1 MFKLS
6 YYDEDSKTILNSE
19 INTDKDFVKIVS
31 KVFPG
36 ILPHKE
42 DSEYIRIGKLII
54 LLANFISIPYYGK
67 EHGFDESKCSGYID
81 SNMKLQIYTEG
92 LLPIEM
98 YDFKY
103 ILCQLYKV
111 NDEDTISNIYRM
123 YEAEVIDDLGNGLEG
138 KLLEQTFQYAL
149 LLDLDEDEED
159 KEEI

>member
-6 YYDEDSKTILNSE
+6 YYDEDSKSILNSE

-36 ILPHKE
+36 ILPRKE
-42 DSEYIRIGKLII
+42 DSEYVRIGKLII

-67 EHGFDESKCSGYID
+67 EHGFDESKCNGYIYSD
-81 SNMKLQIYTEG
+81 MKLQIYTDD

-111 NDEDTISNIYRM
+111 NDEAIISNIYRL
-123 YEAEVIDDLGNGLEG
+123 YEAEVIDDLNNGMEG
-138 KLLEQTFQYAL
+138 KLLEQAFQYAL
-149 LLDLDEDEED
+149 LLDLDEED

>member
-6 YYDEDSKTILNSE
+6 YYDEDSKSILNSE

-36 ILPHKE
+36 ILPRKE
-42 DSEYIRIGKLII
+42 DSEYVRIGKLII

-67 EHGFDESKCSGYID
+67 EYGFDESKCSGYINSD
-81 SNMKLQIYTEG
+81 MKLQIYTEG

-111 NDEDTISNIYRM
+111 NDEAIISNIYRM
-123 YEAEVIDDLGNGLEG
+123 YEAEVIDDLGNGMEG
-138 KLLEQTFQYAL
+138 KLLEQAFQYAL
-149 LLDLDEDEED
+149 LLDPDLDKD
-159 KEEI
+159 KEEK

>member
-36 ILPHKE
+36 ILPLKE
-42 DSEYIRIGKLII
+42 DSEYVRIGKLII

-67 EHGFDESKCSGYID
+67 EHGFDESKCNGYIYSD
-81 SNMKLQIYTEG
+81 MKLQIYTED
-92 LLPIEM
+92 LLPVEM

-123 YEAEVIDDLGNGLEG
+123 YEAEVIDDLDNGMEG
-138 KLLEQTFQYAL
+138 KLLEQAFQYAL
-149 LLDLDEDEED
+149 LLDLEPDKD
-159 KEEI
+159 KEEE

>member
-36 ILPHKE
+36 ILPHTE
-42 DSEYIRIGKLII
+42 DSESIRIGKLII
-54 LLANFISIPYYGK
+54 LLANFISVPYYGK
-67 EHGFDESKCSGYID
+67 ERGFDESKCNGYIYSD
-81 SNMKLQIYTEG
+81 MKLQIYTDD

-111 NDEDTISNIYRM
+111 NDEAIISNIYRM
-123 YEAEVIDDLGNGLEG
+123 YEAEVIDDLDNGMEG
-138 KLLEQTFQYAL
+138 KLLEQAFQYAL
-149 LLDLDEDEED
+149 LLDLEPDKD
-159 KEEI
+159 KEED

>member
-6 YYDEDSKTILNSE
+6 YYDEDSKSILNSE
-19 INTDKDFVKIVS
+19 INIDKDFVKIVS

-36 ILPHKE
+36 ILPRKE
-42 DSEYIRIGKLII
+42 DSEYVRIGKLII

-67 EHGFDESKCSGYID
+67 EHGFDESKCNGYIYPD
-81 SNMKLQIYTEG
+81 MKLQIYTDD

-111 NDEDTISNIYRM
+111 NDENIISNIYRM
-123 YEAEVIDDLGNGLEG
+123 YEAEVIDDLGNGMEG
-138 KLLEQTFQYAL
+138 KLLEQAFQYAL
-149 LLDLDEDEED
+149 LLDLEPDKD
-159 KEEI
+159 KEED

>member
-67 EHGFDESKCSGYID
+67 EHGFDESKCSGYINSD
-81 SNMKLQIYTEG
+81 MKLQIYTEG

-111 NDEDTISNIYRM
+111 NDEAIISNIYRM
-123 YEAEVIDDLGNGLEG
+123 YEAEVIDDLDNGMEG
-138 KLLEQTFQYAL
+138 KLLEQAFQYAL
-149 LLDLDEDEED
+149 LLDLDENEED

>member
-6 YYDEDSKTILNSE
+6 YYDEDSKSILNSE

-31 KVFPG
+31 KAFSG

-42 DSEYIRIGKLII
+42 DSESTRIGKLII
-54 LLANFISIPYYGK
+54 LLANFISVPYYGK
-67 EHGFDESKCSGYID
+67 ERGFDESKCNGYIYPD
-81 SNMKLQIYTEG
+81 MKLQIYTDD

-111 NDEDTISNIYRM
+111 NDEAIISNIYRM
-123 YEAEVIDDLGNGLEG
+123 YEAEVIDDLDNGMEG
-138 KLLEQTFQYAL
+138 KLLEQAFQYAL
-149 LLDLDEDEED
+149 LLDLDEKD
-159 KEEI
+159 KEED

>member
-6 YYDEDSKTILNSE
+6 YYDEDSKSILNSE

-42 DSEYIRIGKLII
+42 DSESTRIGKLII
-54 LLANFISIPYYGK
+54 LLANFISVPYYGK
-67 EHGFDESKCSGYID
+67 ERGFDESKCNGYIYSD
-81 SNMKLQIYTEG
+81 MKLQIYMED
-92 LLPIEM
+92 LLPVKM

-138 KLLEQTFQYAL
+138 KLLEQAFQYAL
-149 LLDLDEDEED
+149 LLDLDEED

>member
-6 YYDEDSKTILNSE
+6 YYDEDSKSILNSE

-36 ILPHKE
+36 ILPRKE
-42 DSEYIRIGKLII
+42 DSEYVRIGKLII

-67 EHGFDESKCSGYID
+67 EYGFDESKCNGYIYSD
-81 SNMKLQIYTEG
+81 MKLQIYMED
-92 LLPIEM
+92 LLPVEM

-123 YEAEVIDDLGNGLEG
+123 YEAEVIDDLSNGMEG
-138 KLLEQTFQYAL
+138 KLIEQAFQYAL
-149 LLDLDEDEED
+149 LLDLDEDEE
-159 KEEI
+159 EE

>member
-6 YYDEDSKTILNSE
+6 YYDEDSKSILNSE

-42 DSEYIRIGKLII
+42 DSESTRIGKLII
-54 LLANFISIPYYGK
+54 LLANFISVPYYGK
-67 EHGFDESKCSGYID
+67 ERGFYESKCNGYIYPD
-81 SNMKLQIYTEG
+81 MKLQIYTDD

-111 NDEDTISNIYRM
+111 NDEAIISNIYRM
-123 YEAEVIDDLGNGLEG
+123 YEAEVIDDLGNGMEG
-138 KLLEQTFQYAL
+138 KLLEQAFQYAL
-149 LLDLDEDEED
+149 LLDLDEED

>member
-6 YYDEDSKTILNSE
+6 YYDEDSKSILNSE

-31 KVFPG
+31 KAFPG
-36 ILPHKE
+36 ILPRKE
-42 DSEYIRIGKLII
+42 DSEYVRIGKLII

-67 EHGFDESKCSGYID
+67 EHGFDESKCTGYIYSD
-81 SNMKLQIYTEG
+81 MKLQIYMED
-92 LLPIEM
+92 LLPVEM

-123 YEAEVIDDLGNGLEG
+123 YEAEVIDDLGNGMEG
-138 KLLEQTFQYAL
+138 KLIEQAFQYAL
-149 LLDLDEDEED
+149 LLDLDEKD
-159 KEEI
+159 KEEE

>member
-6 YYDEDSKTILNSE
+6 YYDEDSKSILNSE

-31 KVFPG
+31 KVYPG
-36 ILPHKE
+36 ILPHSE
-42 DSEYIRIGKLII
+42 DSESIRIGKLII

-67 EHGFDESKCSGYID
+67 EHGFDESKCNGYIYSD
-81 SNMKLQIYTEG
+81 MKLQIYTDD

-111 NDEDTISNIYRM
+111 NDEDIISNIYRM
-123 YEAEVIDDLGNGLEG
+123 YEAEVIDDLDTSLVG
-138 KLLEQTFQYAL
+138 KLLEQAFQYAL
-149 LLDLDEDEED
+149 LLDLEPDKD
-159 KEEI
+159 KEEE

>member
-6 YYDEDSKTILNSE
+6 YYDEDSKSILNSE
-19 INTDKDFVKIVS
+19 INTDKDFAKIVS

-42 DSEYIRIGKLII
+42 DSEYVRIGKLII

-67 EHGFDESKCSGYID
+67 EHGFDESKCSGYINSD
-81 SNMKLQIYTEG
+81 MKLQIYTEG

-111 NDEDTISNIYRM
+111 NDEAIISNIYRM
-123 YEAEVIDDLGNGLEG
+123 YEAEVIDDLDNGMEG
-138 KLLEQTFQYAL
+138 KLLEQAFQYAL
-149 LLDLDEDEED
+149 LLDLDEEED

>member
-36 ILPHKE
+36 ILPKKE

-67 EHGFDESKCSGYID
+67 EHGFDESKCTGYIYSD
-81 SNMKLQIYTEG
+81 MKLQIYMED
-92 LLPIEM
+92 LLPVEI

-123 YEAEVIDDLGNGLEG
+123 YEAEVIDDLDTGLEG
-138 KLLEQTFQYAL
+138 KLLEQAFQYAL
-149 LLDLDEDEED
+149 LLDLEPDKD
-159 KEEI
+159 KEEE

>member
-1 MFKLS
+1 MFKLN
-6 YYDEDSKTILNSE
+6 YYDEDSKSILNSE

-42 DSEYIRIGKLII
+42 DSESTRIGKLII
-54 LLANFISIPYYGK
+54 LLANFISVPYYGK
-67 EHGFDESKCSGYID
+67 KNGFDESKCSGYIYSD
-81 SNMKLQIYTEG
+81 MKLQIYTDD

-111 NDEDTISNIYRM
+111 NDENVISNIYRM
-123 YEAEVIDDLGNGLEG
+123 YEAEVIDNLGNGMEG
-138 KLLEQTFQYAL
+138 KLLEQAFQYAL
-149 LLDLDEDEED
+149 LLDLDLDKD
-159 KEEI
+159 KEEK

>member
-6 YYDEDSKTILNSE
+6 YYDEDSKSILNSE

-42 DSEYIRIGKLII
+42 DSESTRIGKLII
-54 LLANFISIPYYGK
+54 LLANFISVPYYGK
-67 EHGFDESKCSGYID
+67 ERGFDESKCNGYIY
-81 SNMKLQIYTEG
+81 SYMKLQIYTEG

-111 NDEDTISNIYRM
+111 NDEAIISNIYRM
-123 YEAEVIDDLGNGLEG
+123 YEAEVIDDLGNGMEG
-138 KLLEQTFQYAL
+138 KLLEQAFQYAL
-149 LLDLDEDEED
+149 LLDLEPDKD
-159 KEEI
+159 KEEE

>member
-6 YYDEDSKTILNSE
+6 YYDEDSKSILNSE

-42 DSEYIRIGKLII
+42 DSEYVRIGKLII

-67 EHGFDESKCSGYID
+67 EHGFDESRCNGYIYSD
-81 SNMKLQIYTEG
+81 MKLQIYMED
-92 LLPIEM
+92 LLPVEM

-123 YEAEVIDDLGNGLEG
+123 YEAEVIDDLDNGMEG
-138 KLLEQTFQYAL
+138 KLLEQAFQYAL
-149 LLDLDEDEED
+149 LLDLEPDKD
-159 KEEI
+159 KEED

>member
-1 MFKLS
+1 MFKLN
-6 YYDEDSKTILNSE
+6 YYDEDSKSILNSE
-19 INTDKDFVKIVS
+19 INTDKDFVKIAS

-42 DSEYIRIGKLII
+42 DSESTRIGKLII
-54 LLANFISIPYYGK
+54 LLANFISVPYYGK
-67 EHGFDESKCSGYID
+67 EHGFDESKCSGYINSD
-81 SNMKLQIYTEG
+81 MKLQIYTDD

-111 NDEDTISNIYRM
+111 NDESIISNIYRM
-123 YEAEVIDDLGNGLEG
+123 YEAEVIDDLDNGMEG
-138 KLLEQTFQYAL
+138 KLLEQAFQYAL
-149 LLDLDEDEED
+149 LLDLDENEED

>member
-6 YYDEDSKTILNSE
+6 YYDEDSKSILNSE

-42 DSEYIRIGKLII
+42 DSESTRIGKLII
-54 LLANFISIPYYGK
+54 LLVNFISVPYYGK
-67 EHGFDESKCSGYID
+67 ERGFDESKCNGYIYSD
-81 SNMKLQIYTEG
+81 MKLQIYTDD

-111 NDEDTISNIYRM
+111 NDENVISNIYRM
-123 YEAEVIDDLGNGLEG
+123 YEAEVIDDLGNGMEG
-138 KLLEQTFQYAL
+138 KLLEQAFQYAL
-149 LLDLDEDEED
+149 LLDLDEED

>member
-6 YYDEDSKTILNSE
+6 YYDEDSKSILNSE

-36 ILPHKE
+36 ILQHKE
-42 DSEYIRIGKLII
+42 DSESTRIGKLII
-54 LLANFISIPYYGK
+54 LLANFISVPYYGK
-67 EHGFDESKCSGYID
+67 ERGFDESKCNGYIYSD
-81 SNMKLQIYTEG
+81 MKLQICTDD

-111 NDEDTISNIYRM
+111 NDEAIISNIYRM
-123 YEAEVIDDLGNGLEG
+123 YETEVIDDLDNGMEG
-138 KLLEQTFQYAL
+138 KLLEQAFQYAL
-149 LLDLDEDEED
+149 LLDLDPDKD
-159 KEEI
+159 KEED

>member
-19 INTDKDFVKIVS
+19 INTDKDFVKIVY

-42 DSEYIRIGKLII
+42 DSEYVRIGKLII

-123 YEAEVIDDLGNGLEG
+123 YEAEVIDDLGTGLEG
-138 KLLEQTFQYAL
+138 KLLEQAFQYAL

>member
-36 ILPHKE
+36 ILPRKE
-42 DSEYIRIGKLII
+42 DSEYVRIGKLII

-81 SNMKLQIYTEG
+81 SNMKLQIYMED
-92 LLPIEM
+92 LLPVEM

-111 NDEDTISNIYRM
+111 NDDAIISNIYRM
-123 YEAEVIDDLGNGLEG
+123 YEAEVIDDLDNGIEG
-138 KLLEQTFQYAL
+138 KLLEQAFQYAL
-149 LLDLDEDEED
+149 LLDLEPDKD
-159 KEEI
+159 KEEE

>member
-6 YYDEDSKTILNSE
+6 YYDEDSKSILNSE

-36 ILPHKE
+36 ILPRKE
-42 DSEYIRIGKLII
+42 DSEYVRIGKLII
-54 LLANFISIPYYGK
+54 LLANFISVPYYGK
-67 EHGFDESKCSGYID
+67 ERGFDESKCNGYIYSD
-81 SNMKLQIYTEG
+81 MKLQIFTDD

-138 KLLEQTFQYAL
+138 KLLEQAFQYAL
-149 LLDLDEDEED
+149 LLDIEPDKD
-159 KEEI
+159 KEED

>member
-6 YYDEDSKTILNSE
+6 YYDEDSKSILNSE

-36 ILPHKE
+36 ILPRKE
-42 DSEYIRIGKLII
+42 DSEYVRIGKLII

-67 EHGFDESKCSGYID
+67 EHGFDESKCTGYIYSD
-81 SNMKLQIYTEG
+81 MKLQIYTDD

-111 NDEDTISNIYRM
+111 NDEAIISNIYRM
-123 YEAEVIDDLGNGLEG
+123 YEAEVIDDLDNGMEG
-138 KLLEQTFQYAL
+138 KLLEQAFQYAL
-149 LLDLDEDEED
+149 LLDLDEEED

>member
-6 YYDEDSKTILNSE
+6 YYDEDSKSILNSE

-36 ILPHKE
+36 ILPRKE
-42 DSEYIRIGKLII
+42 DSEYVRIGKLII

-92 LLPIEM
+92 LLPVEM

-123 YEAEVIDDLGNGLEG
+123 YEAEVIDDLGTGLEG
-138 KLLEQTFQYAL
+138 KLLEQAFQYAL
-149 LLDLDEDEED
+149 LLDLDEEED

>member
-6 YYDEDSKTILNSE
+6 YYDEDSKSILNSE

-36 ILPHKE
+36 ILPRKE
-42 DSEYIRIGKLII
+42 DSEYVRIGKLII

-67 EHGFDESKCSGYID
+67 EHGFDESKCSGYIYSD
-81 SNMKLQIYTEG
+81 MKLQIYTDD

-111 NDEDTISNIYRM
+111 NDENVISNIYRM
-123 YEAEVIDDLGNGLEG
+123 YEAEVIDDLGTGLEG
-138 KLLEQTFQYAL
+138 KLLEQAFQYAL

-159 KEEI
+159 KEED

>member
-6 YYDEDSKTILNSE
+6 YYDEDSKSILNSE

-42 DSEYIRIGKLII
+42 DSEYIRIGRLII

-67 EHGFDESKCSGYID
+67 EHGFDESKCSGYINSD
-81 SNMKLQIYTEG
+81 MKLQIYTEG

-123 YEAEVIDDLGNGLEG
+123 YEAEVIDDLGTGLEG
-138 KLLEQTFQYAL
+138 KLLEQAFQYAL
-149 LLDLDEDEED
+149 LLDLDENEED

>member
-111 NDEDTISNIYRM
+111 NDEAIISNIYRM
-123 YEAEVIDDLGNGLEG
+123 YEAEVIDDLDNGMEG
-138 KLLEQTFQYAL
+138 KLLEQAFQYAL
-149 LLDLDEDEED
+149 LLDLDEEED

>member
-6 YYDEDSKTILNSE
+6 YYDEDSKSILNSE

-36 ILPHKE
+36 ILPRKE
-42 DSEYIRIGKLII
+42 DSEYVRIGKLII

-67 EHGFDESKCSGYID
+67 EHGFDESKCSGYINSD
-81 SNMKLQIYTEG
+81 MKLQIYTDD

-111 NDEDTISNIYRM
+111 NDENVISNIYRM
-123 YEAEVIDDLGNGLEG
+123 YEAEVIDDLGNGMEG
-138 KLLEQTFQYAL
+138 KLLEQAFQYAL
-149 LLDLDEDEED
+149 LLDLEPDKD
-159 KEEI
+159 KEEK

>member
-6 YYDEDSKTILNSE
+6 YYDEDSKSISNSE

-42 DSEYIRIGKLII
+42 DSESTRIGKLII
-54 LLANFISIPYYGK
+54 LLANFISVPYYGK
-67 EHGFDESKCSGYID
+67 EHGFDESKCNGYIYSD
-81 SNMKLQIYTEG
+81 MKLQIYTDD

-111 NDEDTISNIYRM
+111 NDENIISNIYRM
-123 YEAEVIDDLGNGLEG
+123 YEAEVIDDLGNGMEG
-138 KLLEQTFQYAL
+138 KLLEQAFQYAL
-149 LLDLDEDEED
+149 LLDLDLDKD
-159 KEEI
+159 KEED

>member
-6 YYDEDSKTILNSE
+6 YYDEDSKSILNSE

-42 DSEYIRIGKLII
+42 DSESTRIGKLII
-54 LLANFISIPYYGK
+54 LLANFISVPYYGK
-67 EHGFDESKCSGYID
+67 ERGFDESKCNGYIYSD
-81 SNMKLQIYTEG
+81 MKLQIYTDE

-111 NDEDTISNIYRM
+111 NDESIILNIYRM
-123 YEAEVIDDLGNGLEG
+123 YEAEVIDDLDNGMEG
-138 KLLEQTFQYAL
+138 KLLEQAFQYAL
-149 LLDLDEDEED
+149 LLDLDEED

>member
-1 MFKLS
+1 M
-6 YYDEDSKTILNSE
+6 
-19 INTDKDFVKIVS
+19 
-31 KVFPG
+31 
-36 ILPHKE
+36 
-42 DSEYIRIGKLII
+42 
-54 LLANFISIPYYGK
+54 LANFISIPYYGK
-67 EHGFDESKCSGYID
+67 ERGFNESKCNGYIYSD
-81 SNMKLQIYTEG
+81 MKLQIYTEG

-138 KLLEQTFQYAL
+138 KLIEQAFQYAL

-159 KEEI
+159 KEEE

>member
-6 YYDEDSKTILNSE
+6 YYDEDSKSILNSE

-31 KVFPG
+31 KVFLG
-36 ILPHKE
+36 ILPRKE
-42 DSEYIRIGKLII
+42 DSEYVRIGKLII

-67 EHGFDESKCSGYID
+67 EHGFDESKCNGYIYSD
-81 SNMKLQIYTEG
+81 MKLQIYMED
-92 LLPIEM
+92 LLPVEM

-123 YEAEVIDDLGNGLEG
+123 YEAEVIDDLGNGMEG
-138 KLLEQTFQYAL
+138 KLIEQAFQYAL
-149 LLDLDEDEED
+149 LLDLDEKD
-159 KEEI
+159 KEEE